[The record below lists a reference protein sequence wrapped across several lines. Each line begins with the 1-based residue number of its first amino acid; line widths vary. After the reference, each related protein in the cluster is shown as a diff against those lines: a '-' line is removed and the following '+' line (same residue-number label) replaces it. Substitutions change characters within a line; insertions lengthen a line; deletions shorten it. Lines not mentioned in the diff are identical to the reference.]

1 MTPKITYTVTRGKQ
15 AGSQLTPHKHACGN
29 YVVSKTR
36 YQRDYV
42 YIETLDEVLRLL
54 KAGYKV
60 RVSDH
65 GTKSS
70 PSLVRLESLEV
81 SEQ

>member
-1 MTPKITYTVTRGKQ
+1 MALTITYTVARGKH
-15 AGSQLTPHKHACGN
+15 AGKLFTPHKHACGR

-36 YQRDYV
+36 FQRDYIYV
-42 YIETLDEVLRLL
+42 ETLDEVLRYL

-60 RVSDH
+60 RVSDPD
-65 GTKSS
+65 TKSS
-70 PSLVRLESLEV
+70 PSLVRLESLVV